1 MPVPKMAVYAATKAY
16 VSSLTEALRAELRG
30 TGVTI
35 TAVCPGPIDTEFFAR
50 AERPGAPSGV
60 PTPAIFKVT
69 AEQAVRE
76 ALDAARRKRACVIP
90 GWAVWLA
97 MAIVALIPMAL
108 LRLLLPGRDRRG
120 AE

>member
-1 MPVPKMAVYAATKAY
+1 M
-16 VSSLTEALRAELRG
+16 
-30 TGVTI
+30 
-35 TAVCPGPIDTEFFAR
+35 
-50 AERPGAPSGV
+50 
-60 PTPAIFKVT
+60 
-69 AEQAVRE
+69 RE